1 VLRIKEL
8 PESDRPRE
16 KLKKFGSRAL
26 TDSELLAILL
36 RTGTCGKSA
45 VTLAQE
51 LLRKFKNLKGLSRA
65 SLREL
70 LSVKG
75 LGEAKAVTL
84 IAALELGRRVGTE
97 DKRERITG
105 PEEAYSL
112 IVPLVD
118 SLEVEEVGIVT
129 LNAKGAVIGIHT
141 VARGGLNGA
150 SVNLKEILRP
160 AVRDL
165 AEALILFHNHPSGDP
180 TPSREDLEITRRVK
194 EGAELLGLE
203 LIDHI
208 IVGKNCFFSFKGEGL
223 V

>member
-16 KLKKFGSRAL
+16 KLKKLGARAL
-26 TDSELLAILL
+26 TDSELIAILL
-36 RTGTCGKSA
+36 RTGTSGKSA
-45 VTLAQE
+45 VALAQE
-51 LLRKFKNLKGLSRA
+51 LLAEFEGLKGLSKA

-70 LSVKG
+70 LSIKG

-84 IAALELGRRVGTE
+84 IAALELGRRAGTGE
-97 DKRERITG
+97 RRNRITA

-112 IVPLVD
+112 IAPLVG
-118 SLEVEEVGIVT
+118 SLEVEEVGIIT
-129 LNAKGAVIGIHT
+129 LDTKGAVIGIHT

-150 SVNLKEILRP
+150 LVSLKEILRP

-194 EGAELLGLE
+194 EGAELLGLK
-203 LIDHI
+203 LLDHI
-208 IVGKNCFFSFKGEGL
+208 IVGKDSFFSFKGEGL